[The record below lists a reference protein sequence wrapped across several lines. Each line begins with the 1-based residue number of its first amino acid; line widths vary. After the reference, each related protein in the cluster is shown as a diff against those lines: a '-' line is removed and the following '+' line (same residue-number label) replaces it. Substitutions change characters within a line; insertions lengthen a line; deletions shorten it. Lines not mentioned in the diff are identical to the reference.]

1 MKKFLLFAF
10 VLVVSLNAR
19 ENPFFPPEGEKDIPF
34 TSNEQKIIPPLKRAT
49 IELPS
54 HARVL
59 ESVTISFKNLDGS
72 IENKKINLE
81 NSVDWHLPVFISQSY
96 EAISTPNAAVKEMPK
111 PKKKSAVK
119 KKMEYKE
126 IASMQFAKF
135 YSSGKYLKILTSDK
149 MLRNFLLVH
158 PHRIVLDFKRDSSMK
173 SYIKKIP
180 KNTFTKIR
188 VGNHD
193 GYYRVVI
200 ELDGYYRYKIK
211 DIEGGYSLKLL

>member
-10 VLVVSLNAR
+10 VLVISLNAR

-34 TSNEQKIIPPLKRAT
+34 TSNEQKIVPPLKRAT

-72 IENKKINLE
+72 IQSKSIKLD
-81 NSVDWHLPVFISQSY
+81 NSVDWHLPLFISQSY
-96 EAISTPNAAVKEMPK
+96 ESASTPTAIVKK
-111 PKKKSAVK
+111 DVPKKKSVEK
-119 KKMEYKE
+119 NEVDYKE

-135 YSSGKYLKILTSDK
+135 YSSQKNLKILTSDK
-149 MLRNFLLVH
+149 MLRNFLLVQ

>member
-10 VLVVSLNAR
+10 VSVIFLNAR
-19 ENPFFPPEGEKDIPF
+19 ENPFFPPEGEKDIPL
-34 TSNEQKIIPPLKRAT
+34 TSNEQKVIPALKRAT

-72 IENKKINLE
+72 IESKSIKLE
-81 NSVDWHLPVFISQSY
+81 NSVDWHLPLFISQSY
-96 EAISTPNAAVKEMPK
+96 EADSSPTAVAVKET
-111 PKKKSAVK
+111 PKKMSVEK
-119 KKMEYKE
+119 KKIEYKE
-126 IASMQFAKF
+126 IASIKFAKF
-135 YSSGKYLKILTSDK
+135 YSSQKYLKILTDD
-149 MLRNFLLVH
+149 MLLRNFLLVQ

-180 KNTFTKIR
+180 QNTFTKIR
-188 VGNHD
+188 IGNHD

-200 ELDGYYRYKIK
+200 ELDGYYRYHIK
-211 DIEGGYSLKLL
+211 DIEGGYILKLI